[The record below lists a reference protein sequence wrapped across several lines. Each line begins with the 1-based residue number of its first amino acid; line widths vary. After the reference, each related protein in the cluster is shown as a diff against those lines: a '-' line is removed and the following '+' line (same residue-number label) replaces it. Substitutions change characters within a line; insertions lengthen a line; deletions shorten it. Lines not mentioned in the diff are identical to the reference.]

1 MPDSESVDRGSIP
14 LRDTNERYLPSGRY
28 FSLLTDKRGIGPFI
42 KNRSCFAQIYSD
54 KAIKLS
60 TRCQNIRMKYVYIGI
75 LFEIYETFGF
85 LIKKLLT
92 FLAKNSFLE
101 KLHLLKSKYNK

>member
-1 MPDSESVDRGSIP
+1 MHP
-14 LRDTNERYLPSGRY
+14 LWVHISFNTN
-28 FSLLTDKRGIGPFI
+28 KRGIGPLI
-42 KNRSCFAQIYSD
+42 KNSSCFAQIYSD
-54 KAIKLS
+54 KAIKLP
-60 TRCQNIRMKYVYIGI
+60 TRCQNIRMKNVYMGI

>member
-1 MPDSESVDRGSIP
+1 M
-14 LRDTNERYLPSGRY
+14 
-28 FSLLTDKRGIGPFI
+28 
-42 KNRSCFAQIYSD
+42 KN
-54 KAIKLS
+54 
-60 TRCQNIRMKYVYIGI
+60 VYMGN

-85 LIKKLLT
+85 LIKKILT